1 MTRPAPE
8 TITIVT
14 TPEDHR
20 IGNVR
25 DMEFVETDQARID
38 GDTIRHLGQR
48 IAFTL
53 EDVQLAMHLL
63 HEGVEMH
70 PALAL
75 VHLDVGGATV
85 IARVTHRSA
94 AALELRPG
102 LAVWA
107 QIKAVALV
115 G

>member
-1 MTRPAPE
+1 MAGIRSVIGRAYASSRATSASPASEIEGTSIQNTLPASVVA
-8 TITIVT
+8 IA
-14 TPEDHR
+14 D
-20 IGNVR
+20 
-25 DMEFVETDQARID
+25 
-38 GDTIRHLGQR
+38 DT
-48 IAFTL
+48 
-53 EDVQLAMHLL
+53 
-63 HEGVEMH
+63 H

-107 QIKAVALV
+107 QIKAVALI
-115 G
+115 GKTENKAR